1 MKIFDYREN
10 LVRDYETYVK
20 SFISIA
26 DERIR
31 SYVDETLQKGLLWP
45 EPLIQ
50 MNPAFEPGDWIDE
63 LAEAGTLHPECA
75 KIFRREKAKQDG
87 TGPGFP
93 LRLHRHQADAIR
105 AAQTGKSYVL
115 TTGTGSG
122 KSLSY
127 IVPIVDH
134 VLRRGSGK
142 GIQAIIVYP
151 MNALANSQ
159 IGELQKFLCEGYPDR
174 KPPVTF
180 ALYTGQQK
188 DDDRERIIG
197 DPPDILLTNYVML
210 ELLLTRPK
218 EDNLIKAA
226 KGMRFLVLDELHT
239 YRGRQGADVAMLVR
253 RVRNRMES
261 PNLQCVGTSATLA
274 SSGDTATQKEEVA
287 RVASILFGNEVP
299 PENVIGETLRRAT
312 KPFDFSVPKNLTLLR
327 ERVSDP
333 AKNPPAAYAEFLA
346 DPLSSWIESTFGVT
360 EESGT
365 DRLIRVKSPK
375 PVGGDGGAAKD
386 LSNLIG
392 VPEERCAS
400 TIRETLLAGYELA
413 RHPETNS
420 PAFAF
425 RLHQFISRGDT
436 VYASVEPE
444 AERYITVHGQQFVP
458 GDREKVLLP
467 LVFCRECGQEY
478 YCVREKSDK
487 QKGGTSFLPREL
499 SDRFPSPD
507 GDPGFLFRSEEEN
520 VAWPDDLDAIMERIP
535 EDWLE
540 ERKGKT
546 VIRSNRKKQLPVAV
560 TVGSNGAVS
569 KDGTVFHFIPAPF
582 RFCLRCGISYGGR
595 QIADFGKLGSLG
607 TEGRSTATTILALS
621 AIRHLRNQDLPE
633 TARKLLSFTDNRQDA
648 SLQAGHFNDFVEV
661 GILRA
666 GLFKAA
672 EKAGSEGLSHD
683 VLPQRVFEAMN
694 LPLDLYA
701 ADPAVRYQ
709 QLNET
714 HKAFRSVL
722 GYRIYRDLKRGWR
735 ITAPNLEQCG
745 MLEIRYRSL
754 QELCHEEAD
763 WRTLHPVL
771 SGASPEL
778 RAEVSKTLLDHMR
791 RELAIK
797 VDFLT
802 PTFQESI
809 RQQSSQRLR
818 SPFALDEN
826 ETDRMETSSI
836 MKPCKRPEHVESE
849 LVRYLT
855 GRGGFGQYL
864 RRKLPFEPQKKVE
877 QTDIVIRELLATLKI
892 AGLVEIVEEP
902 RSKDDVPGYQ
912 IPASSL
918 QWVAGDGTK
927 SFHDPIRVPR
937 EPVDGGRTNP
947 FFVQFYRAIAGE
959 TQGLEARE
967 HTAQVPSQLREKRES
982 DFRNAALP
990 ILFCSPTMEL
1000 GVDISELNVVNL
1012 RNIPPTPA
1020 NYAQR
1025 SGRAGRNGQ
1034 PAMVFS
1040 YCAVGNNHDQYF
1052 FKRPEQMVA
1061 GSVMPPRL
1069 DLTNEDLIRAHVHS
1083 IWLAETKVDLK
1094 GSLKDILDV
1103 IGEEPTLALQ
1113 GNVQMGLASLPAKE
1127 RARKRAKAVLDS
1139 MADELVNAPWYTPD
1153 WLDRELDQVLL
1164 RFDRACDRWRGLYRS
1179 ALDQQKTQSKIV
1191 RDASRTDMDKQ
1202 QAKRLRAEAEA
1213 QLKLLTEVDS
1223 LAQSDFFSYRYFA
1236 SEGFLPGY
1244 SFPRLP
1250 LSAFIPGRKSKQGDE
1265 FLQRPRFLAISEFGP
1280 RAFIYHEG
1288 SRYLINRVMLPVG
1301 EENAITER
1309 RAKICPECGYLH
1321 ELKDAGGPDLCENC
1335 TSALTGPTTLMTGL
1349 LRLQNVSTRRQDK
1362 INSDEEERFRMGYDL
1377 QATVRFSDFGGVPTR
1392 TASAT
1397 IDGKE
1402 FLNLRYG
1409 QAATIWRI
1417 NLGWSRRKDKG
1428 IFGFVLDR
1436 ERGVW
1441 GRNDL
1446 IEDKDQEDPMSAAQ
1460 IRVIPFVEDRRNCLL
1475 LKPALPLPVDVMA
1488 SLQYAIKNAIQVEY
1502 QLEDNELAVEPLPN
1516 VESRNLMLL
1525 YESAEGG
1532 AGVLRRLVEEPAALP
1547 RVARKA
1553 LELCHFDPVTGED
1566 QGQAPKAHERCE
1578 SACYDCL
1585 LSYGNQRDHRLL
1597 DRNLIRET
1605 LLSLAS
1611 APIEA
1616 SASARTRTEHLEML
1630 LRQAES
1636 NLERQWL
1643 EYLEEWQLRLPSR
1656 AQKLLPAFSTRPDFT
1671 YEDDQTVIYVD
1682 GPHHDFPERQKR
1694 DREQEANL
1702 DDAGFTVIRFG
1713 LRDDWDAIVKKF
1725 PDVFGTPN
1733 HRPGTPARKQPASP
1747 QAPKGFDPDLFPDK
1761 WVPVLQGVSTDTG
1774 VRIEPGTDIE
1784 DGGRVIGSVTATIV
1798 KDGVTLHVIDTS
1810 LDTASDVEAVLKK
1823 RGERSLQSS
1832 PETAA
1837 DLIRSVLSKPL

>member
-1 MKIFDYREN
+1 MKIFDYREH
-10 LVRDYETYVK
+10 LVSEYASYVK
-20 SFISIA
+20 SFITIA

-31 SYVDETLQKGLLWP
+31 SKVDETLEKGLLWP

-50 MNPAFEPGDWIDE
+50 LNPAFEPGEWIDE
-63 LAEAGTLHPECA
+63 LDKAGTLHPECT
-75 KIFRREKAKQDG
+75 KIFRRHKGHEEDKGSGA
-87 TGPGFP
+87 P
-93 LRLHRHQADAIR
+93 LQLHWHQAAAIQ
-105 AAQTGKSYVL
+105 AAKSEKSYVL

-159 IGELQKFLCEGYPDR
+159 LGELQKFLCEGYPDR

-180 ALYTGQQK
+180 ARYTGQEK
-188 DDDRERIIG
+188 DEDRDRIIEN
-197 DPPDILLTNYVML
+197 PPDILLTNYVML
-210 ELLLTRPK
+210 ELLLTRPR
-218 EDNLIKAA
+218 EANLIKAA

-253 RVRNRMES
+253 RVRDRMES

-274 SSGDTATQKEEVA
+274 ASGDTETQKNEVA
-287 RVASILFGNEVP
+287 RVASILFGDTVP
-299 PENVIGETLRRAT
+299 PENVIGEKLRRSTAS
-312 KPFDFSVPKNLTLLR
+312 FDFSDPKNVELLR
-327 ERVSDP
+327 ARVSDSGR
-333 AKNPPAAYAEFLA
+333 KPPSGYEEFLA

-360 EESGT
+360 EEAGT
-365 DRLIRVKSPK
+365 KRLVRVKSPK
-375 PVGGDGGAAKD
+375 PVSGDSGAAKV
-386 LSNLIG
+386 LSGLIG
-392 VPEERCAS
+392 VDEERCADA
-400 TIRETLLAGYELA
+400 IRETLLAGYEIA
-413 RHPETNS
+413 RHPETNA

-436 VYASVEPE
+436 VYASLEPE
-444 AERYITVHGQQFVP
+444 SERYITLHGQKLVP
-458 GDREKVLLP
+458 GEREKVLLP

-478 YCVREKSDK
+478 YCVRDK
-487 QKGGTSFLPREL
+487 NDKNGRSFVPREL

-507 GDPGFLFRSEEEN
+507 GEPGFLFRSEEEK

-546 VIRSNRKKQLPVAV
+546 VIRSNRKKQLPEAV
-560 TVGSNGAVS
+560 TVGA
-569 KDGTVFHFIPAPF
+569 DGIAAKGEPLFQFIQTPF
-582 RFCLRCGISYGGR
+582 RFCLRCGVSYGGR

-621 AIRHLRNQDLPE
+621 AIRHLRAQELPE

-672 EKAGSEGLSHD
+672 DKAASDGLAHD
-683 VLPQRVFEAMN
+683 ILPQRVFDA
-694 LPLDLYA
+694 LSLSLDLYA
-701 ADPAVRYQ
+701 ADPSVRYQ

-714 HKAFRSVL
+714 HKAFRNVL

-745 MLEIRYRSL
+745 LIEIRYQSL
-754 QELCHEEAD
+754 QDLCQEEED
-763 WRTLHPVL
+763 WRKLHPAL

-778 RAEVSKTLLDHMR
+778 RAEVSKTLLDYMR

-802 PTFQESI
+802 PAFQESI
-809 RQQSSQRLR
+809 RQQSSQRLK

-836 MKPCKRPEHVESE
+836 VKPCKRPEHIESDQI
-849 LVRYLT
+849 RYLT

-864 RRKLPFEPQKKVE
+864 RRKLAFEPQKRVE
-877 QTDIVIRELLATLKI
+877 QTDIVIRELLATLKL
-892 AGLVEIVEEP
+892 AGLVEVVEEP

-912 IPASSL
+912 IPASCL
-918 QWVAGDGTK
+918 QWIAGDGTK
-927 SFHDPIRVPR
+927 AFHDPIRVPR
-937 EPVDGGRTNP
+937 EPADGGRTNP

-959 TQGLEARE
+959 THGLEARE
-967 HTAQVPSQLREKRES
+967 HTAQVPPPLREEREGK
-982 DFRNAALP
+982 FRKADLP

-1034 PAMVFS
+1034 PALVFS

-1069 DLTNEDLIRAHVHS
+1069 DLTNEDLIRAHIHS
-1083 IWLAETKVDLK
+1083 IWLAETGVDLK
-1094 GSLKDILDV
+1094 GSLKEILDV

-1113 GNVQMGLASLPAKE
+1113 GSVQMGLSSAPAKE
-1127 RARKRAKAVLDS
+1127 RARKRAKAVLES
-1139 MADELVNAPWYTPD
+1139 IADELSGATWYTPD

-1164 RFDRACDRWRGLYRS
+1164 RFDQACDRWRGLYRS

-1191 RDASRTDMDKQ
+1191 RDASRTEADKQ

-1213 QLKLLTEVDS
+1213 QLKLLTEVES

-1288 SRYLINRVMLPVG
+1288 SRYLINKVMLPVG
-1301 EENAITER
+1301 EENSITER

-1335 TSALTGPTTLMTGL
+1335 NTSLTGPATLMTGL

-1392 TASAT
+1392 TASAS

-1428 IFGFVLDR
+1428 IMGFVLDR
-1436 ERGVW
+1436 ERGIW
-1441 GRNDL
+1441 GRNEL
-1446 IEDKDQEDPMSAAQ
+1446 IEEKDQEDPMTAAQ

-1475 LKPALPLPVDVMA
+1475 LKPAEPLEKDVMA

-1516 VESRNLMLL
+1516 GEDRNLILL

-1532 AGVLRRLVEEPAALP
+1532 AGVLRRLVEEPTALSQVV
-1547 RVARKA
+1547 RRA
-1553 LELCHFDPVTGED
+1553 LELCHFDPDTGED
-1566 QGQAPKAHERCE
+1566 QDHAPKARERCE

-1585 LSYGNQRDHRLL
+1585 LSYGNQRDHRIL
-1597 DRNLIRET
+1597 DRFLVRDV
-1605 LLSLAS
+1605 LMSLAA
-1611 APIEA
+1611 APVEA
-1616 SASARTRTEHLEML
+1616 SASARTRNEHLETL
-1630 LRQAES
+1630 IRQAES
-1636 NLERQWL
+1636 TLERQWL
-1643 EYLEEWQLRLPSR
+1643 EYLEEWQLRLPTR
-1656 AQKLLPAFSTRPDFT
+1656 AQQFLKNFGTRPDFI

-1682 GPHHDFPERQKR
+1682 GPYHDFPERQKR
-1694 DREQEANL
+1694 DHEQESNL
-1702 DDAGFTVIRFG
+1702 EDAGFTVIRFG
-1713 LRDDWDAIVKKF
+1713 LRDDWDAIVNKF
-1725 PDVFGTPN
+1725 PDVFGVLS
-1733 HRPGTPARKQPASP
+1733 HKPGMKKSAASNEP
-1747 QAPKGFDPDLFPDK
+1747 VAFDADLFPEA
-1761 WVPVLQGVSTDTG
+1761 WVPVLRSLSEKDGIRV
-1774 VRIEPGTDIE
+1774 EPGFDIE
-1784 DGGRVIGSVTATIV
+1784 DGGRVIGSVVATV
-1798 KDGVTLHVIDTS
+1798 ARDGTLLHVIDA
-1810 LDTASDVEAVLKK
+1810 ASSEAAAIEATLKK
-1823 RGERSLQSS
+1823 RSDRSLRSS
-1832 PETAA
+1832 PEKAA
-1837 DLIRSVLSKPL
+1837 DLIRSELTRIP